1 MANEKL
7 NGANNDVLTVK
18 VNVALREDF
27 RAFCKERGVS
37 ISAAVNMFVHA
48 LMKTND
54 FSFNKMV
61 PDAKYLPASGAIMGI
76 YLPAEVRTAFVKY
89 CAERGAK
96 MSTIV
101 RSFMVNCVQ
110 TGKLWMPEGNL
121 SE

>member
-18 VNVALREDF
+18 VNAALREDF
-27 RAFCKERGVS
+27 RDFCKERGVS
-37 ISAAVNMFVHA
+37 ISAAVNMFVHS
-48 LMKTND
+48 LMRTND
-54 FSFNKMV
+54 FSFNKTV

-76 YLPAEVRTAFVKY
+76 YLPVEVRAAFVRY

-101 RSFMVNCVQ
+101 RSFMVTCVQ
-110 TGKLWMPEGNL
+110 TGDLWMPDGNMT
-121 SE
+121 E